1 MKLHNT
7 FLFWLFFCTQ
17 IAAAQ
22 NNSNAALL
30 KIILTKYYTNEKVI
44 VKDRLQTLFLYCD
57 KSNNN
62 EEVFETITKSEILKK
77 NAIEIKNQIQ
87 DKTDANWSTEYES
100 IFAIEN
106 SYLKSKVNNCLSL
119 QEFQKIAL

>member
-1 MKLHNT
+1 LD
-7 FLFWLFFCTQ
+7 FLLFLFFCTQ
-17 IAAAQ
+17 IEAAQ
-22 NNSNAALL
+22 YNSNAALL

-119 QEFQKIAL
+119 QV